1 MASLDKK
8 NIDQHALKEMNEK
21 SGKAGLT
28 IHRIICYLVLIFVAI
43 ISLLPFYLLLVNST
57 RAHADIQKAFS
68 MLPGKSFFIN
78 LMNVL
83 EDKNTPVL
91 QGMLNSFIVAGCTAG
106 ITVYFS
112 SLTAY
117 GVFAYNFKFKKLAH
131 TFILLIMMV
140 PTQVSALGFVNE
152 MRAFNLIDTFIPLII
167 PAIAAPVTY
176 FFIIQYM
183 ESSLPLEIVEA
194 ARIDGGNEFY
204 NFNKIILPIV
214 KPAMAVQAIF
224 AFVGSWNNYFMP
236 ALILEKKKTLPILI
250 AALRSADYARFDMG
264 KVYVLLAITIFPLII
279 VYLFLSKFIIRGV
292 ALGGVKG

>member
-8 NIDQHALKEMNEK
+8 NIDQGALDKRK
-21 SGKAGLT
+21 QRSGKTGLT
-28 IHRIICYLVLIFVAI
+28 IHRIICYAVLIFVTI
-43 ISLLPFYLLLVNST
+43 LSLLPFYLLLINST

-68 MLPGKSFFIN
+68 MLPGKAFFTN
-78 LMNVL
+78 LSNVL
-83 EDKNTPVL
+83 NDANTPVL
-91 QGMLNSFIVAGCTAG
+91 KAMLNSFIVAGCAAG
-106 ITVYFS
+106 LSVYFS
-112 SLTAY
+112 ALTAY
-117 GVFAYNFKFKKLAH
+117 GVFAYDFKMKKLAH

-140 PTQVSALGFVNE
+140 PSQVSALGFVNE
-152 MRAFNLIDTFIPLII
+152 MRSFGLLDSYIPLII

-250 AALRSADYARFDMG
+250 AALRSADYAKFDMG

-279 VYLFLSKFIIRGV
+279 VYLFLSKFIIRGI